1 MLRPAERKAPSSPRF
16 EPWAQP
22 GNTPF
27 IQVQGVSKAFGGEPA
42 VLGAN
47 LDIYKGELFSL
58 LGGSGCGKTTLLRLI
73 AGFEVPDDGRILIDG
88 IDMTGVPP
96 YERPVN
102 MVFQSYALFPHM
114 SVERNISF
122 GLRQERMPRK
132 EMNERVHQALDLL
145 RLTPLAGRRPHQLSG
160 GQRQRVALARAL
172 VKHPKVLLLDEPLAA
187 LDKKLRENTQ
197 FELVNIQERVGI
209 TFILVTHDQEEAMT
223 MSTRIGIMN
232 EGYIE
237 QVGTPRE
244 IYEFPGTRFVAD
256 FIGAANM
263 FSGVIVRLDE
273 QGATIQ
279 APDIE
284 TEVEV
289 AHAGAGVAGMPVT
302 VMVRPEKV
310 RISKTAPTNQ
320 DTNRTEGTVVEIG
333 YLGDMSTFHVRLG
346 SGKVVRASQLNLHQ
360 DAEQKITWED
370 RVHLSWHPSNA
381 VMLTL

>member
-1 MLRPAERKAPSSPRF
+1 MAATVERKAPSSPRF

-27 IQVQGVSKAFGGEPA
+27 ILVQGVSKAFDGEPA
-42 VLGAN
+42 VVGAN

-58 LGGSGCGKTTLLRLI
+58 LGASGCGKTTLLRLI
-73 AGFEVPDDGRILIDG
+73 AGFEVPDEGRIFIDG

-132 EMNERVHQALDLL
+132 EMDERVRQALDLL

-232 EGYIE
+232 DGYIE

-263 FSGVIVRLDE
+263 FNGVIVRTDDR
-273 QGATIQ
+273 GTAIQ
-279 APDIE
+279 VPEIAA
-284 TEVEV
+284 EVEV
-289 AHAGAGVAGMPVT
+289 SHAGAGEAGTPVT
-302 VMVRPEKV
+302 VMVRPEKMRV
-310 RISKTAPTNQ
+310 SKVAPANQ
-320 DTNRTEGTVVEIG
+320 ETNRTEGTVIEIG
-333 YLGDMSTFHVRLG
+333 YLGDLSIFHVRLD

-360 DAEQKITWED
+360 EAEQKITWED

>member
-1 MLRPAERKAPSSPRF
+1 MMVPVDRNLPSSPRF
-16 EPWAQP
+16 EPWTDP
-22 GNTPF
+22 DNTPF
-27 IQVQGVSKAFGGEPA
+27 IRIRGVSKSFDGEPA
-42 VLGAN
+42 VIGAD

-58 LGGSGCGKTTLLRLI
+58 LGASGCGKTTLLRI
-73 AGFEVPDDGRILIDG
+73 VAGLETPDDGKVLIDG
-88 IDMTGVPP
+88 IDMTDLPP

-114 SVERNISF
+114 SVERNVAF
-122 GLRQERMPRK
+122 GLRQEGVPRK
-132 EMNERVHQALDLL
+132 EADDRVRQILDLV
-145 RLTPLAGRRPHQLSG
+145 RLTPLARRKPHQLSG

-209 TFILVTHDQEEAMT
+209 TFIMVTHDQEEAMT

-244 IYEFPGTRFVAD
+244 IYEYPGTRFVAD

-263 FSGVIVRLDE
+263 FSGVIQQLDE
-273 QGATIQ
+273 NGAVVQ
-279 APDIE
+279 VPEIE
-284 TEVEV
+284 ADVEV
-289 AHAGAGVAGMPVT
+289 THSGAGTAGMPVT
-302 VMVRPEKV
+302 VMIRPEKM
-310 RISKTAPTNQ
+310 RISKSAPRQ
-320 DTNRTEGTVVEIG
+320 ESNRTTGTVVEIG
-333 YLGDMSTFHVRLG
+333 YLGDMSIFHVRLD
-346 SGKVVRASQLNLHQ
+346 SGKVVQASQLNLHQ
-360 DAEQKITWED
+360 EPEHQITWED

-381 VMLTL
+381 VMLTI

>member
-1 MLRPAERKAPSSPRF
+1 L
-16 EPWAQP
+16 Q
-22 GNTPF
+22 
-27 IQVQGVSKAFGGEPA
+27 
-42 VLGAN
+42 
-47 LDIYKGELFSL
+47 
-58 LGGSGCGKTTLLRLI
+58 
-73 AGFEVPDDGRILIDG
+73 
-88 IDMTGVPP
+88 
-96 YERPVN
+96 
-102 MVFQSYALFPHM
+102 
-114 SVERNISF
+114 
-122 GLRQERMPRK
+122 
-132 EMNERVHQALDLL
+132 
-145 RLTPLAGRRPHQLSG
+145 LTPLAGRRPHQLSG

-263 FSGVIVRLDE
+263 FGGVILRLDE
-273 QGATIQ
+273 QGAAIQ

-310 RISKTAPTNQ
+310 RISKAAPKNQ

-333 YLGDMSTFHVRLG
+333 YLGDMSIFHVRLDG
-346 SGKVVRASQLNLHQ
+346 GKVVQASQLNLHQ